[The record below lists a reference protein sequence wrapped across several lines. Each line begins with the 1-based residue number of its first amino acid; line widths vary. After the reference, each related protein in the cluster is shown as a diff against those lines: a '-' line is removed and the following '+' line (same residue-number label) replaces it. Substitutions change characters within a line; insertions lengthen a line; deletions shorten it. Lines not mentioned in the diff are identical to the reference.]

1 MSPLSTVGGRY
12 STPGRRG
19 CRRGDYPQAADS
31 AGPTDH
37 DAAASW
43 SVYGL
48 PAAPHLSRDVLYPP
62 YGRARPAPGATWS
75 MMSNALD
82 AAMRAACSLKF
93 GIPFR
98 MYPPA
103 FIDRAHAAHPKDD
116 FSALMPVGPPRQ
128 SGEKLPAAESM
139 SS

>member
-1 MSPLSTVGGRY
+1 MVLLPRKPTASPL
-12 STPGRRG
+12 RG
-19 CRRGDYPQAADS
+19 LSQ
-31 AGPTDH
+31 
-37 DAAASW
+37 
-43 SVYGL
+43 GL
-48 PAAPHLSRDVLYPP
+48 LKDPSRCHRTCHGMCCFPP